1 MVSASRSRIISAM
14 GMTVGPPP
22 GWEAAIYRR
31 QADAGGLTYPVMHA
45 ATIVLPADRG
55 DYGSGVVELLGPDDV
70 FVAVLDFGPEA
81 ASTALFESLGGIPGL
96 TPDAFRSRQLQ
107 RTIRGQAGVQRFFNS
122 KGRGFCLYTVIGS
135 LSNRISLTSR
145 ANELIGSLRIEPVA
159 ANS

>member
-1 MVSASRSRIISAM
+1 M

-81 ASTALFESLGGIPGL
+81 ASTALFESLGGVPGL